1 MSHLGAISCSRLA
14 WHLASPMSRQ
24 GCGCEWCIEMLAP
37 PAEESALGHEARRV
51 GRRILEQEG
60 GARRHALAEEE
71 EQRVQGLGAAREA
84 VVGAHEPE
92 HDAREGECVGARESV
107 RASAGEGG
115 SRRGA
120 MCRGAGPHARRDEGR
135 ARGEGARQEGVARLA
150 EAAVT
155 EVGVEPAAAP
165 LR

>member
-1 MSHLGAISCSRLA
+1 MSHLASISCSRLA

-92 HDAREGECVGARESV
+92 HDAREGERG
-107 RASAGEGG
+107 SAGERESERGRG
-115 SRRGA
+115 RQQERSDVSWRGA
-120 MCRGAGPHARRDEGR
+120 ACASG
-135 ARGEGARQEGVARLA
+135 RGEGKGRGGKAGGRR
-150 EAAVT
+150 T
-155 EVGVEPAAAP
+155 S
-165 LR
+165 R